1 MSFFEV
7 ETTDHQV
14 RVNAANIS
22 HFVAGSNGKAAIV
35 MMNGKELKTTQ
46 TVQSVSERISNL
58 AKKAEIA

>member
-1 MSFFEV
+1 MNFSAIFF
-7 ETTDHQV
+7 
-14 RVNAANIS
+14 AS
-22 HFVAGSNGKAAIV
+22 SNGKAVIV

>member
-7 ETTDHQV
+7 ETTEHLV

-22 HFVAGSNGKAAIV
+22 HYFAGSNGKAVIV
-35 MMNGKELKTTQ
+35 MMNGKELQTTQ